1 MLGLADEPLQIC
13 ALSDVGGNEDGV
25 ASRLADRARQR
36 LPLRGADVGD
46 DDLGAFVGIE
56 TGGGLADAGRGAGH
70 YRGLSG
76 EAAAPRRR
84 IHRVPRSGPSRTGS
98 RLRPWNTAWG
108 CHSRTAGSAASSIS
122 GNPPAKCS
130 KIIRPSSLARE
141 APRQT

>member
-1 MLGLADEPLQIC
+1 MQGSPGIAAQDARIRGEDVQAAESMLGLADEPLQIF

-36 LPLRGADVGD
+36 LPLRGAAVGD

-76 EAAAPRRR
+76 EAPAPRRR
-84 IHRVPRSGPSRTGS
+84 IQSSPRSGPTRPGS
-98 RLRPWNTAWG
+98 RRSPWNTDVG
-108 CHSRTAGSAASSIS
+108 G
-122 GNPPAKCS
+122 
-130 KIIRPSSLARE
+130 
-141 APRQT
+141 